1 MNTLI
6 KTTISVLVLTV
17 GSTSIAL
24 AGKHDRQRGED
35 GSRQEQSSRDYE
47 VRGEKKHFRNNK
59 SELRHSYLRGDRKHH
74 GSRHNGKHH
83 RKHVYRDRHHANRY
97 PGRRKVVKHV
107 VHHDNYRPYG
117 HNGHHLSA
125 LMGGLIGSAIGHDLG
140 RGDPAATATGAVFGT
155 IMGRA
160 LLH

>member
-6 KTTISVLVLTV
+6 KTTIGIIVLAV

-24 AGKHDRQRGED
+24 AGKHNEQRDGD
-35 GSRQEQSSRDYE
+35 GSRQKQSSRDYE
-47 VRGEKKHFRNNK
+47 VRGEKKHFRNNS
-59 SELRHSYLRGDRKHH
+59 SERRHSYLRADRNHR

-83 RKHVYRDRHHANRY
+83 RKHIYRDRHVTNRHH
-97 PGRRKVVKHV
+97 GQRKVVKHV

-160 LLH
+160 LSH